1 MVDMR
6 KVKLDRKTSL
16 SITSISI
23 LLGINSFNL
32 ILDKLIQILVTVE
45 IFALNNTTSI
55 IFYWYSE
62 FCWLWLD
69 ILTLVNGLF
78 FMLLFKN
85 VALK

>member
-1 MVDMR
+1 MIDMR

-16 SITSISI
+16 SIASVSI

>member
-1 MVDMR
+1 MIEMR

-16 SITSISI
+16 SIISFSI

-32 ILDKLIQILVTVE
+32 ILDKVIQILVTVE
-45 IFALNNTTSI
+45 IFAFNKTTSN

-62 FCWLWLD
+62 FCWAWLD

-78 FMLLFKN
+78 FMFLFKS

>member
-1 MVDMR
+1 MIDMR
-6 KVKLDRKTSL
+6 QIKLDRKTRL
-16 SITSISI
+16 TITFVSI
-23 LLGINSFNL
+23 LLGVNSFNL

-45 IFALNNTTSI
+45 IFGFNKTTSI

-78 FMLLFKN
+78 FMFLFKN

>member
-16 SITSISI
+16 SIASVSI